1 MSTQSDIQQSATV
14 LPFIREPMI
23 WHPVIVAG
31 GLRQITRELFD
42 PYHPERHYMRGPGP
56 RWHEKHAPD
65 SIAVRPKRGPFV
77 LHAIMLFLVLLSGG
91 ASSSFA
97 LAQEAA
103 PLNMNGP
110 NVEVV
115 VTACPVIETPLEPIN
130 QGKVYDDERSL
141 TRAERVAF
149 FRASGCIDVPIPPE
163 YVMQELSYQQCMGHA
178 GYLAAMQYL
187 EQNKTLV
194 RTPVVGQW
202 ACIPGG
208 TPFVGVAY
216 Q

>member
-1 MSTQSDIQQSATV
+1 MSTQADLQSSATA
-14 LPFIREPMI
+14 LPFIRERI
-23 WHPVIVAG
+23 WQPVIVARA
-31 GLRQITRELFD
+31 LRQATRELFA
-42 PYHPERHYMRGPGP
+42 PYQPKHHYMRGPAP
-56 RWHEKHAPD
+56 RWHEKH
-65 SIAVRPKRGPFV
+65 VRPKRGSFV
-77 LHAIMLFLVLLSGG
+77 LHAILLFLVLLSGG
-91 ASSSFA
+91 ALSSFA
-97 LAQEAA
+97 LAQGAA
-103 PLNMNGP
+103 PLNMDP
-110 NVEVV
+110 PYVEVV
-115 VTACPVIETPLEPIN
+115 VTACPVIEAPLEPIN

-149 FRASGCIDVPIPPE
+149 FRASGCIDVPVPPE

-178 GYLAAMQYL
+178 GYLATMQYL

>member
-1 MSTQSDIQQSATV
+1 MTTQADIQQSATA
-14 LPFIREPMI
+14 LPFIREPRI
-23 WHPVIVAG
+23 WHPAIVAAA
-31 GLRQITRELFD
+31 LRQVTGELFD
-42 PYHPERHYMRGPGP
+42 WR
-56 RWHEKHAPD
+56 EKHAPG
-65 SIAVRPKRGPFV
+65 SIAVRRKRDSFV
-77 LHAIMLFLVLLSGG
+77 LHAALLFLVLLSGG
-91 ASSSFA
+91 AFSSSA

-103 PLNMNGP
+103 PLNMNP
-110 NVEVV
+110 PYVEVV

-149 FRASGCIDVPIPPE
+149 FRASGCIDVPVPPE
-163 YVMQELSYQQCMGHA
+163 YMMQDLSYQQCMGHA